1 MTVEDNK
8 DYTAAKS
15 YEISK
20 AEGNTAAGK
29 AEVGDTINYT
39 VTVTNTGNV
48 ATGEVVLTDTF
59 TGSGSLQGDA
69 VTPGEGGKAHRDRPS
84 AEVGESSRA
93 TYSYVVQAND
103 KEISNAIGTEPG
115 QKTDVTVEDNKDYTA
130 AKSYEISKAEGNT
143 AAGKAE
149 VGDTINYTV
158 TVTNTGNVATGEVV
172 LTDTFTGSGSLQG
185 DAVTP
190 ARGRQVH
197 RDRPE
202 RRGGRELPGDLLLR
216 GQANDKRSQ
225 RHRHR
230 ARQKTD
236 VTVED
241 NKDYTAAKS
250 YEISRPG
257 ATRPPARPRW
267 ATPSTTPSPS
277 PTPATSPPAR
287 SSSPTPSPAP
297 ARCRATP

>member
-8 DYTAAKS
+8 AHTAAKS

-69 VTPGEGGKAHRDRPS
+69 VAPGEGGKYTVTVPS
-84 AEVGESSRA
+84 AEVGKTSQA

-115 QKTDVTVEDNKDYTA
+115 QKTDVTVEDNKAYTA
-130 AKSYEISKAEGNT
+130 AKSYEISKAEGQH
-143 AAGKAE
+143 G
-149 VGDTINYTV
+149 
-158 TVTNTGNVATGEVV
+158 
-172 LTDTFTGSGSLQG
+172 
-185 DAVTP
+185 
-190 ARGRQVH
+190 
-197 RDRPE
+197 
-202 RRGGRELPGDLLLR
+202 
-216 GQANDKRSQ
+216 
-225 RHRHR
+225 
-230 ARQKTD
+230 
-236 VTVED
+236 
-241 NKDYTAAKS
+241 
-250 YEISRPG
+250 
-257 ATRPPARPRW
+257 PPARPRW

-287 SSSPTPSPAP
+287 SSSPTPTGSGSPAP
-297 ARCRATP
+297 A